1 MNPMECQFEAEVLE
15 AVCQCRWP
23 ARVDEA
29 LRQHVAGCQI
39 CSDVVTVATAFDGAY
54 PELVATASLP
64 DAGRV
69 WRMAQLRARHEAV
82 ETAGRPIAAAQ
93 VFALVCAVGLLGA
106 CFGATSSWFQ
116 SALGWSTSNSDAA
129 ASLVATI
136 TKLVA
141 GNGALIV
148 GLVAAVLLVPTAFYV
163 AMGRE

>member
-1 MNPMECQFEAEVLE
+1 
-15 AVCQCRWP
+15 
-23 ARVDEA
+23 
-29 LRQHVAGCQI
+29 
-39 CSDVVTVATAFDGAY
+39 
-54 PELVATASLP
+54 
-64 DAGRV
+64 
-69 WRMAQLRARHEAV
+69 
-82 ETAGRPIAAAQ
+82 
-93 VFALVCAVGLLGA
+93 VGLLGA

-136 TKLVA
+136 TRLVA